1 MLGCTVRTIIHT
13 WEKSVRYAWQVTEH
27 DELAEMDRAKK
38 AKIKEYADRRRRA
51 QSSTVQKATMSLQCM
66 LVIRAVQARPA
77 FDFIRVALVPGPSFT
92 VHRGCCFPICDR
104 VGDLQRLEGQARFAC
119 LLGRV

>member
-1 MLGCTVRTIIHT
+1 MVFSIHT
-13 WEKSVRYAWQVTEH
+13 YGNRHSKHVEEAAGKKSER
-27 DELAEMDRAKK
+27 M
-38 AKIKEYADRRRRA
+38 
-51 QSSTVQKATMSLQCM
+51 ATLSLQCM
-66 LVIRAVQARPA
+66 LVIRAVQAHPA